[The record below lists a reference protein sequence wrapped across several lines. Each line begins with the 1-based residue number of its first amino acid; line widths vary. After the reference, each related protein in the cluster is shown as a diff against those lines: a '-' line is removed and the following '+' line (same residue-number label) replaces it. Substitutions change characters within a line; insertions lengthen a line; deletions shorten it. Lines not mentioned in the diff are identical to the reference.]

1 MQVPRRVTFPAKAVR
16 MSSSGV
22 VWGVGRYA
30 LKRVSTRM
38 ATWRI
43 LLTTDR
49 LGLKQGIIS
58 SVAALQK
65 LRFRRQMPWA

>member
-1 MQVPRRVTFPAKAVR
+1 

-22 VWGVGRYA
+22 GYGDRYA

-43 LLTTDR
+43 LLTTNW
-49 LGLKQGIIS
+49 LGLKQGMIS

-65 LRFRRQMPWA
+65 LRFRRQMPCE